1 MIATASAHHAKA
13 TVQRLL
19 AKDLSTVVVNALSFL
34 TSVPAFQ
41 AIVHPETATVPKDNA
56 LQDNLTT
63 EALAQKANALRA
75 TMIRVLRVHSTT
87 DRHAITRR
95 VRCATMT
102 TTISNPVPMRT
113 WAPKAASMPLAINH
127 KVAVSASLTPH
138 APAST

>member
-19 AKDLSTVVVNALSFL
+19 AKDLSTAVNALSFL
-34 TSVPAFQ
+34 TSVPVFQ
-41 AIVHPETATVPKDNA
+41 AIAHLETATVPKDNA
-56 LQDNLTT
+56 RQDNLTT
-63 EALAQKANALRA
+63 EDLVQKANALR
-75 TMIRVLRVHSTT
+75 
-87 DRHAITRR
+87 AITRR

-113 WAPKAASMPLAINH
+113 WAPKAVLMRLGTNH
-127 KVAVSASLTPH
+127 KVAVNASLTPH